1 MRERAV
7 GVLERLLFGR
17 RPLVLALFAV
27 VTLFM
32 GYETAQ
38 LRIDAGFQKLLPL
51 SHPFIQTF
59 LHYGDEFGGANRL
72 LIALRAKDGDIFT
85 LDFFRRLKGLTDEV
99 FFLPGVNRPT
109 VQSLFTPNVR
119 FIEIVEGGFAGGNVV
134 PADFAGSGEQ
144 LALVRENVLKAD
156 IVGRLVANDF
166 SAAMITA
173 ELLEIDPA
181 TGERL
186 DYMDVAKRLE
196 KMRVDFVDDQY
207 DVHIIGFA
215 KMIGDIADGAAS
227 VVSFFGIAIGTTA
240 VLVYLFT
247 PSLRLTLLPLF
258 CALIAVVWGLGL
270 FTLFGFGLD
279 PMTILVPFLVFAIGV
294 SHGVQVVS
302 AVAAD
307 VARGVE
313 ATEAARAAFRRLVVP
328 GAVAVVTSTIGFLT
342 LLLIDIDMVQ
352 ELALTAGLGVGV
364 MILTS
369 LSLLPVLLSYLRYP
383 ARLRHRLERA
393 AAMREPFWRALGVIT
408 RPAYANTI
416 LAVSLVVVGLAA
428 IEARNVKIGDLQPG
442 VPELRPE
449 ARYNRDAHFI
459 TEHFKIGVDMI
470 TTIVETVADG
480 CIQYDVMSEIDR
492 FEWHMRNVPGV
503 RSTVSMPQVVKVINA
518 GWNEGSL
525 KWRVLPR
532 NSQTIVQ
539 SVSWID
545 TSSGLLNADCS
556 AMPVIVFIED
566 HKADTIARVI
576 GAVRAYATEN
586 DSSLHRFTLATGNGG
601 VMAATNEVV
610 AAAQVPI
617 MGWVYAAV
625 SLLCLASLRSVR
637 GMLGVVLP
645 LALVSVLCS
654 ALMSLLGIG
663 LKVST
668 LPVAALGVGL
678 GDDYGIYIF
687 SRMKEELNRGADLS
701 EAFLATLRVT
711 GSAVLITGLTLA
723 TGVSTWYFSALQF
736 QADMGLLLSFM
747 LFANM
752 LGALCLLPAI
762 ARILFPKRPRARGER
777 SSRRLETRRGCRNVA
792 GDEVAEE
799 SRAQAS
805 IALDTQGTTLHTPSR
820 RRPALGSR

>member
-1 MRERAV
+1 MRTRAV
-7 GVLERLLFGR
+7 EVLERFIFGHR
-17 RPLVLALFAV
+17 RLVLALFAAI
-27 VTLFM
+27 TLFM

-72 LIALRAKDGDIFT
+72 LIALRPKEGDIFT
-85 LDFFRRLKGLTDEV
+85 PEFFRRLKALTDEV

-134 PADFAGSGEQ
+134 PAEFAATPEQ
-144 LALVRENVLKAD
+144 LAAVRENILKAG
-156 IVGRLVANDF
+156 IVGRLVSNDF
-166 SAAMITA
+166 RAAMVGA

-181 TGERL
+181 TGKKL
-186 DYMDVAKRLE
+186 DYIDVAHRLE
-196 KMRVDFVDDQY
+196 KIRGGFVDDRF

-227 VVSFFGIAIGTTA
+227 VVSFFGIAIAITA
-240 VLVYLFT
+240 ALVYLFT
-247 PSLRLTLLPLF
+247 HSVRLTILPLV
-258 CALIAVVWGLGL
+258 CALVAVVWGLGL

-302 AVAAD
+302 TVSAD
-307 VARGVE
+307 VAAGSG
-313 ATEAARAAFRRLVVP
+313 AMEAARAAFRRLVVP
-328 GAVAVVTSTIGFLT
+328 GAVAVITSTIGFLT

-369 LSLLPVLLSYLRYP
+369 LSLLPVLLSYVPYPRTLR
-383 ARLRHRLERA
+383 RRMERA
-393 AAMREPFWRALGVIT
+393 AEAREPFWRAIGVIT
-408 RPAYANTI
+408 RPAYAYCI
-416 LAVSLVVVGLAA
+416 VAVALAIVAVAA

-442 VPELRPE
+442 VPELRPDS
-449 ARYNRDAHFI
+449 RYNLDAAFI
-459 TEHFKIGVDMI
+459 TSNFSIGVDI
-470 TTIVETVADG
+470 ISAIVETVPDG
-480 CIQYDVMSEIDR
+480 CIQYDVMSQIDR
-492 FEWHMRNVPGV
+492 FEWQMRNVPGV
-503 RSTVSMPQVVKVINA
+503 RSTVSMPQVVKMINA
-518 GWNEGSL
+518 GWNEGGL

-532 NSQTIVQ
+532 NSQTMVQ

-556 AMPVIVFIED
+556 AMPVVLFIED
-566 HKADTIARVI
+566 HRAETIERVI
-576 GAVRAYATEN
+576 TAVRSFAAKH
-586 DSSLHRFTLATGNGG
+586 DSPRHRFTLATGNGG

-625 SLLCLASLRSVR
+625 AFLCLLSLRSVR
-637 GMLGVVLP
+637 GTLGVVLP
-645 LALVSVLCS
+645 LALVSIVCS

-687 SRMKEELNRGADLS
+687 SRLKEEMGRGADLS
-701 EAFLATLRVT
+701 EAFLRTLRVT

-723 TGVSTWYFSALQF
+723 IGVSTWFFSALQF
-736 QADMGLLLSFM
+736 QADMGLLLAFM

-762 ARILFPKRPRARGER
+762 ARILFPAR
-777 SSRRLETRRGCRNVA
+777 SAAVKVASETETA
-792 GDEVAEE
+792 
-799 SRAQAS
+799 
-805 IALDTQGTTLHTPSR
+805 
-820 RRPALGSR
+820 